1 MSGYQGPELWEGK
14 KLIRVSEADARA
26 GGGGRGGVGKG
37 LKRKGGGGMKMLL
50 HIMMVL
56 AGQLYTNQNTEL
68 YA

>member
-1 MSGYQGPELWEGK
+1 MSGYQGPELWEGGELQRGTK
-14 KLIRVSEADARA
+14 KL
-26 GGGGRGGVGKG
+26 
-37 LKRKGGGGMKMLL
+37 GGGMKMLL